1 MKSIAFIPALM
12 LLLATGALGRCPQT
26 TGAQDSPWTKIPG
39 SLKQVSASMNYL
51 WGVNITGEIYM
62 CARPCNGGW
71 IQVPGKLKQVDID
84 EMEVWGVTSTNDIY
98 KRPVDGSGE
107 WVPVVGSLTHVSA
120 SGNGYIWGVNED
132 AVSEIYNVFKCKKP
146 CAGDWEEVGGK
157 LRQIDGGFAYVYAI
171 NDVNKIFRTEVVGS
185 VIWHYIPGTMNY
197 ITGSGRNE
205 VFAVNSANEIYSC
218 KKPCEGEWKQIDGSL
233 KQIDAAV
240 DAVFGVN
247 RNDEIFGMK
256 LPYY

>member
-12 LLLATGALGRCPQT
+12 LLLTTGALGRCPQT
-26 TGAQDSPWTKIPG
+26 TEAQDSPWTKIPG

-51 WGVNITGEIYM
+51 WGVNITDDIYM
-62 CARPCNGGW
+62 CARPCTGGW

-84 EMEVWGVTSTNDIY
+84 EMEVWGVTSTNVIY
-98 KRPVDGSGE
+98 KRPVDGSGS
-107 WVPVVGSLTHVSA
+107 WVPVPGSLTHVSA
-120 SGNGYIWGVNED
+120 SGNGYIWGVNENI
-132 AVSEIYNVFKCKKP
+132 VGPTNNIIKCKKP
-146 CAGDWEEVGGK
+146 CAGHWEDGGGELK
-157 LRQIDGGFAYVYAI
+157 QIDGGFDYVYGI
-171 NDVNKIFRTEVVGS
+171 NYIDQIFRTKVVGS
-185 VIWHYIPGTMNY
+185 GNWHHIPGTMNY
-197 ITGSGRNE
+197 ITGSGRDE

-240 DAVFGVN
+240 DAVFGVD

-256 LPYY
+256 LPY